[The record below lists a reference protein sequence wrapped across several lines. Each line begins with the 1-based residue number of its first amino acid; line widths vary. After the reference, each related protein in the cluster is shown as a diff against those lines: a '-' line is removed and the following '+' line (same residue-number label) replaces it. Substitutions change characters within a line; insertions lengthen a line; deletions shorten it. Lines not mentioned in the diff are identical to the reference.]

1 MAAIYPPARP
11 VPHAIQRWARA
22 VHGILRCS
30 FDPTTIDAWGK
41 VIGASG
47 SAIRQWC
54 RLAGFR
60 PKASLDFARLLRAV
74 VISQGRTWE
83 VYNLLNVMDERTMRK
98 LFARGGLSDAISSPQ
113 PPDTMTFLA
122 EQQFVRSEHAMLAIV
137 ALLRVDALEDS
148 DGEGGHEPRLPA
160 DRQGLFRDVVVP

>member
-1 MAAIYPPARP
+1 MAAISPPAPP
-11 VPHAIQRWARA
+11 VPHAIHRWARA
-22 VHGILRCS
+22 VHGVLRCS

-47 SAIRQWC
+47 SVIRQWC

-74 VISQGRTWE
+74 VLSQGRTWE

-98 LFARGGLSDAISSPQ
+98 LFSRAGLPDAIANPQ
-113 PPDTMTFLA
+113 PPDTMVFLA
-122 EQQFVRSEHAMLAIV
+122 EQQFVRSDHAVPALI
-137 ALLRVDALEDS
+137 ALLRADALEDS
-148 DGEGGHEPRLPA
+148 DGDRDGQDRSAPRQRSISDA
-160 DRQGLFRDVVVP
+160 VVP